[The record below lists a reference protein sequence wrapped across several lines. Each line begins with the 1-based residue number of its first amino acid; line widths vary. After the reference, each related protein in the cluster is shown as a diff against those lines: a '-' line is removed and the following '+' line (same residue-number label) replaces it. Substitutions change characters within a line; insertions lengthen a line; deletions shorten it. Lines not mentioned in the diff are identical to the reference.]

1 MEVDNFSRELQAALR
16 QKQEWFNTE
25 CLQNL
30 LLQYRLFHTCVK
42 NTYDTFVKKS
52 LIVPDPYRL
61 DKRINDIVIPETT
74 PFSESDLPKVFGA
87 RFSDYETMLDWICTY
102 FRFTVENVT
111 ITKIKKLL
119 DFNKVFEWDNLSTN
133 SVKMNTRALAL
144 TLGNAKTGAPS
155 VVQSM
160 LNDNTNKCGQA
171 IVEINKMLNELG
183 VFQRE
188 LYKGELRKDLFEHP
202 DFDKSKAF
210 SSPEAELAEIK
221 RLYVKI
227 FGKKVFYNDLINE
240 IIEEDQGP
248 DKDKK
253 QAATLEKLKIK
264 AVVKTE
270 EKKKTG
276 PTEKELL
283 MGIIEAIGAFAPTLF
298 QLHSKLSENFN
309 LLFQKKSTFWNKFIA
324 ALKKALNL
332 KEKEKVCEIII
343 KDAKT
348 GKEKA
353 EKIKVNE
360 FLDDLSKKERIYTGI
375 ANRGPEYG
383 KIEVSSPEI
392 ILNFI
397 NKQISE
403 IQTIF
408 TLINALD
415 THFKT
420 NVEVLLRPKVKGM
433 QIELSA
439 LRNSIINANK
449 KRGEYVSLKEESEQM
464 KRLGITEN
472 E

>member
-1 MEVDNFSRELQAALR
+1 MEVDNFSRELQAALS

-25 CLQNL
+25 CLQDL

-61 DKRINDIVIPETT
+61 DKRINDIVLPETT
-74 PFSESDLPKVFGA
+74 PFSESDMAKVFGA

-102 FRFTVENVT
+102 FRFTVENLSIGKV
-111 ITKIKKLL
+111 KKLL

-171 IVEINKMLNELG
+171 VVEINRILNELG

-202 DFDKSKAF
+202 EFDKSKAF
-210 SSPEAELAEIK
+210 SSPEAELAEIR
-221 RLYVKI
+221 RLYIKI

-240 IIEEDQGP
+240 IIEEDQGT

-253 QAATLEKLKIK
+253 QAATLDKLKIRANSK
-264 AVVKTE
+264 VE

-276 PTEKELL
+276 PSGKEIL
-283 MGIIEAIGAFAPTLF
+283 MGTVDAIGAFAPTLY
-298 QLHSKLSENFN
+298 QLHVKLSENFN
-309 LLFQKKSTFWNKFIA
+309 LLFQKKSTFWNKLIA
-324 ALKKALNL
+324 ALKKALNI
-332 KEKEKVCEIII
+332 KEKEKVCEITI

-348 GKEKA
+348 GKEKT
-353 EKIKVNE
+353 EKIKVND
-360 FLDDLSKKERIYTGI
+360 FLNELTRKERIYNGI
-375 ANRGPEYG
+375 STRGPEYG
-383 KIEVSSPEI
+383 KIEASSEEI
-392 ILNFI
+392 ILNFV

-403 IQTIF
+403 IQTTF
-408 TLINALD
+408 TLINAMD
-415 THFKT
+415 AHFKT
-420 NVEVLLRPKVKGM
+420 NVEILLKPKVKGM